1 MKYYGIRALLAI
13 TALGFVTAAQALTI
27 DYSVAGWGPVTLAN
41 NNTPGDTVSL
51 QDYSSLLNLAANT
64 PTVAQINTLVFD
76 VNFTDPAGSF
86 PLNFNRSMTVNLV
99 VGGIVQSG
107 LFDSWYNYYPYDA
120 VVMNPGS
127 TLTFDLGANGMVY
140 VTPLAVELI
149 GTNIDQY
156 TAPVNATFL
165 WTPASVPDGGA
176 TLLLL
181 GTALLGLAAFRRKFG
196 AS

>member
-1 MKYYGIRALLAI
+1 ML
-13 TALGFVTAAQALTI
+13 
-27 DYSVAGWGPVTLAN
+27 
-41 NNTPGDTVSL
+41 
-51 QDYSSLLNLAANT
+51 
-64 PTVAQINTLVFD
+64 
-76 VNFTDPAGSF
+76 
-86 PLNFNRSMTVNLV
+86 
-99 VGGIVQSG
+99 
-107 LFDSWYNYYPYDA
+107 
-120 VVMNPGS
+120 NPGS

-181 GTALLGLAAFRRKFG
+181 GTALLGLAGFRRKFG
-196 AS
+196 ASQGTTSK